1 MKFKSVV
8 ILSIVM
14 AVAGAALFAFLQFRN
29 EDQPDRELG
38 AYFLEGLPANK
49 INSIEIKSKDGAVSL
64 KKSDSEWVVTDRYN
78 YPAQFSKISGLV
90 RKLKDLKVGRR
101 FEASEGSLERL
112 SLYSPDDPQAPDKAE
127 GTRIEL
133 KDEKG
138 NLLSGIVLGKVR
150 KSGPDRNIS
159 DGHYVIRDGAPDIYL
174 VDKHFEYLDKAPSEW
189 LEKELVKVEQKDIK
203 EIVCLDNKKVLF
215 SLRKQKE
222 GEDFRLSPMR
232 KGEKV
237 KEQAV
242 KRLSTAISSLRLED
256 VADPGLPLK
265 DTGIDETPDLEFR
278 LFNGMVYRLLPGKS
292 VADEDGFYLRIVVSC
307 QKKPVTEN
315 KATGDKGSE
324 EEGAEA
330 EKLEEDTLPR
340 SEQLRKRFS
349 PWTFKISKW
358 QYESFITEK
367 DELFETPEDKK
378 KEGA

>member
-232 KGEKV
+232 KGGE
-237 KEQAV
+237 
-242 KRLSTAISSLRLED
+242 
-256 VADPGLPLK
+256 G
-265 DTGIDETPDLEFR
+265 
-278 LFNGMVYRLLPGKS
+278 
-292 VADEDGFYLRIVVSC
+292 
-307 QKKPVTEN
+307 
-315 KATGDKGSE
+315 
-324 EEGAEA
+324 EGAGRKEA
-330 EKLEEDTLPR
+330 FYR
-340 SEQLRKRFS
+340 H
-349 PWTFKISKW
+349 
-358 QYESFITEK
+358 
-367 DELFETPEDKK
+367 LFPE
-378 KEGA
+378 A